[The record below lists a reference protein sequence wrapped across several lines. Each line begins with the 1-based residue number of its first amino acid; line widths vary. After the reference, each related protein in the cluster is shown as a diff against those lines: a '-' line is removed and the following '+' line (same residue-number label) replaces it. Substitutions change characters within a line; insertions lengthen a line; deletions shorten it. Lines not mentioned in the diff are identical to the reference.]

1 MKLCDSKLSTS
12 HPSININGSLGTIK
26 RPLNSLMLT
35 LFVLVGLLV
44 PSLYVSAA
52 VTDTSNRNALEYFF
66 HQSFNNLSEEL
77 ELARE
82 ENKTGIFVMFND
94 PDCPWCA
101 KMKATV
107 LNRITV
113 QDFYRKHFRVIHI
126 DTRGDTV
133 LTDFQGNEMPEK
145 DFSLKVNRVRATPVF
160 IFFGLDGKKILRY
173 TGATRNLDE
182 FMWLGEFVTTGAY
195 KTTKFSKYKRKRRS
209 AN

>member
-1 MKLCDSKLSTS
+1 MKLCHSEFF
-12 HPSININGSLGTIK
+12 SLGLGDYNVILSE
-26 RPLNSLMLT
+26 RPILPVMLKFF
-35 LFVLVGLLV
+35 LLLVLVSPPLF
-44 PSLYVSAA
+44 VSAA
-52 VTDTSNRNALEYFF
+52 TTDTSNRNALEYFF

-82 ENKTGIFVMFND
+82 ENKTGVFVMFND

-107 LNRITV
+107 LNRVSV

-126 DTRGDTV
+126 DTRGDTI
-133 LTDFQGNEMPEK
+133 LTDFLGNEMPEK

-182 FMWLGEFVTTGAY
+182 FLWLGEFVTSGAY

>member
-1 MKLCDSKLSTS
+1 MNLCHSILSS
-12 HPSININGSLGTIK
+12 QSLAGYKVFQNRRSIMIVVLK
-26 RPLNSLMLT
+26 AFLLLT
-35 LFVLVGLLV
+35 LAA
-44 PSLYVSAA
+44 PSLFVSAA
-52 VTDTSNRNALEYFF
+52 VTDTSNRDALEYFF

-82 ENKTGIFVMFND
+82 ENKTGVFVMFND

-107 LNRITV
+107 LNRVSV
-113 QDFYRKHFRVIHI
+113 QNFYRKHFRVIHI
-126 DTRGDTV
+126 DTRGDTT
-133 LTDFQGNEMPEK
+133 LTDFLGNEMPEK

-160 IFFGLDGKKILRY
+160 IFYGLDGKKILRY

-182 FMWLGEFVTTGAY
+182 FLWLGEFVTTGAY

-209 AN
+209 VN